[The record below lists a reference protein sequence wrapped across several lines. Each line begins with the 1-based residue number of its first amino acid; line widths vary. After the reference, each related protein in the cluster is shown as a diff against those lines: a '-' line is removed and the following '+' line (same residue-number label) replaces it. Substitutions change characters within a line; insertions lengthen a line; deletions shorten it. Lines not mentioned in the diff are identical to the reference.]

1 MSKVTVY
8 GREDP
13 SGTVRQIEFN
23 PHFAGL
29 RAAEG
34 RKCGHQPVRVLE
46 YVTNRHYLAI
56 DRKSRP
62 SGGLG
67 AQLCTAHAEILT
79 SWSARTRRTHRHRIV
94 SLSITDSRRRRTQVV
109 RKYEKRL

>member
-56 DRKSRP
+56 DRKSSRAGP
-62 SGGLG
+62 GSATLHSSRGDTHFVVG
-67 AQLCTAHAEILT
+67 ANSSDPPA
-79 SWSARTRRTHRHRIV
+79 SHR
-94 SLSITDSRRRRTQVV
+94 
-109 RKYEKRL
+109 

>member
-62 SGGLG
+62 SGAWERNS
-67 AQLCTAHAEILT
+67 AQL
-79 SWSARTRRTHRHRIV
+79 TRRY
-94 SLSITDSRRRRTQVV
+94 SLRGRRELVGPTGIASLACQSLIRAGDAH
-109 RKYEKRL
+109 K